1 MNDAGDDTRT
11 IEFLNVAISI
21 TLEAPATHYLL
32 LMSLDWF
39 CACLQKAINPQSQQP
54 FNEVRKTT
62 LGQPLDS
69 TLPSQ
74 LAQLTC

>member
-1 MNDAGDDTRT
+1 MNEAGDDTRT
-11 IEFLNVAISI
+11 IEFLDVDIAIM
-21 TLEAPATHYLL
+21 LEAPAVHYLL
-32 LMSLDWF
+32 LMPLAWF

-74 LAQLTC
+74 LAQLTF